1 MLPRPLA
8 VLLYI
13 DRGLY
18 PSKQQIL
25 THLANKD
32 YEKLSNRSIERDLQR
47 LRSDMGVVIRFDQH
61 KKGYYLPP
69 EDNEL
74 EHVQSL
80 LRIGGYFHSNEVLQR
95 ALTQGTQNLDF
106 IDLNHRG
113 KLIGEDWMDLL
124 YDAAAKRRNLLIT
137 YQSFDAIRPKSYL
150 LSPWVLKYYQGR
162 WYVAGETKN
171 GFRIFG
177 VDRIRDIEK
186 AKGPFR
192 KCPVPPTEI
201 FRHQIGI
208 YEAMRKPVKVVFKA
222 SPKHAQF
229 LRTLPMHHSQ
239 QEVKTLPDQWVEFTL
254 QVSLNFELTQNF
266 LMAGER
272 VVVLQPKK
280 LIDNLKKEIDRMHSY
295 YR

>member
-13 DRGLY
+13 DRGHY

-25 THLANKD
+25 THLSDRD

-47 LRSDMGVVIRFDQH
+47 LRVDMGIVIRFD
-61 KKGYYLPP
+61 KAKRGYHIPA
-69 EDNEL
+69 EENEVA
-74 EHVQSL
+74 HVQSL

-95 ALTQGTQNLDF
+95 ALTEGTQNLDF

-113 KLIGEDWMDLL
+113 KLTGEDWMDQL
-124 YDAAAKRRNLLIT
+124 YDAVSKRYNLLVT
-137 YQSFDAIRPKSYL
+137 YQSFDAKQPKPYL

-162 WYVAGETKN
+162 WYVAGETKD

-177 VDRIRDIEK
+177 VDRILDIEK
-186 AKGPFR
+186 AKGPFK
-192 KCPVPPTEI
+192 KCAVPPNEV
-201 FRHQIGI
+201 FSHQIGI
-208 YEAMRKPVKVVFKA
+208 YDAMKKPVKVVFKA

-239 QEVKTLPDQWVEFTL
+239 KEGKTLPDKWVEFTL
-254 QVSLNFELTQNF
+254 EVSLNFELMQNF
-266 LMAGER
+266 LMAGNR
-272 VVVLQPKK
+272 VIVLQPKR
-280 LIDNLKKEIDRMHSY
+280 LIETLKKEISQMHSY
-295 YR
+295 YS